1 MADPNWR
8 EMMLLYKSMEQLLP
22 SEDKRFVLKNWVYV
36 CKLGNFGN
44 FFPGEM
50 LKLCGG
56 LDFLM
61 ISGAIK
67 VFSLKKYIVYQIVN
81 IFMINHTVSVIRI
94 KKHHTHILIT
104 IHS

>member
-1 MADPNWR
+1 M
-8 EMMLLYKSMEQLLP
+8 
-22 SEDKRFVLKNWVYV
+22 VYV
-36 CKLGNFGN
+36 CKLGNFGI
-44 FFPGEM
+44 FVFSGEM

-81 IFMINHTVSVIRI
+81 IFMINCTVSVIRI
-94 KKHHTHILIT
+94 KTSHPFIDIKLSYVDTACICIWNQQFMVAK
-104 IHS
+104 

>member
-1 MADPNWR
+1 M
-8 EMMLLYKSMEQLLP
+8 
-22 SEDKRFVLKNWVYV
+22 VYV
-36 CKLGNFGN
+36 CKLGNVVAI
-44 FFPGEM
+44 FFSGEM

-81 IFMINHTVSVIRI
+81 IFMIDCTVSVIRI
-94 KKHHTHILIT
+94 KTSHPFIDNYLFIIYVDTACICIWNQQFMVAK
-104 IHS
+104 

>member
-1 MADPNWR
+1 
-8 EMMLLYKSMEQLLP
+8 
-22 SEDKRFVLKNWVYV
+22 
-36 CKLGNFGN
+36 
-44 FFPGEM
+44 M

-81 IFMINHTVSVIRI
+81 IFMINCTVSVIRI
-94 KKHHTHILIT
+94 KTSHPFIDIKLIYVDT
-104 IHS
+104 ACICI